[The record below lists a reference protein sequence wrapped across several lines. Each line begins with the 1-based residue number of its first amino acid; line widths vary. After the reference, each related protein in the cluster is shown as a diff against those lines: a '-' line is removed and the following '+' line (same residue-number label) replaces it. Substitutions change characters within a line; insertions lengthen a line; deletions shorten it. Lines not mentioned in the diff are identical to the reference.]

1 MMTADAAPWTLAR
14 VQAATLACG
23 EAWLPPHVHRVVHL
37 AGEIADALCYDT
49 ELLVWAAYLHD
60 WGALA
65 RYRLPGV
72 DHALRSR
79 QVAEDAIL
87 LSSPLDARQ
96 RAAVLE
102 AIARHDYR
110 HPLPPDSPEAL
121 LLREAD
127 GLDLLGAIGVAREFA
142 WGPND
147 LAACL
152 RRIRARRDGIPPTL
166 TLPRAQALAIG
177 RVVEMD
183 TFIAQL
189 IAESVSG
196 L

>member
-1 MMTADAAPWTLAR
+1 MLKAGAEGWDLPQ
-14 VQAATLACG
+14 VQVATLDCG
-23 EAWLPPHVHRVVHL
+23 EAWLGPHVRRVLWL
-37 AGEIADALCYDT
+37 AGEIAGELRYDA
-49 ELLVWAAYLHD
+49 ELLAWAAHLHD

-65 RYRLPGV
+65 RYRLPGS

-79 QVAEDAIL
+79 QIAENEIL
-87 LSSPLDARQ
+87 PSSPLDALQ
-96 RAAVLE
+96 RAVVLE

-110 HPLPPDSPEAL
+110 HPHPPDASEAL

-127 GLDLLGAIGVAREFA
+127 ALDLLGAIGIAREFA

-152 RRIRARRDGIPPTL
+152 RRICARRDDIPPML
-166 TLPRAQALAIG
+166 KLPLAQALAAK
-177 RVVEMD
+177 RVAEMD
-183 TFIAQL
+183 DFL
-189 IAESVSG
+189 VRLVAESAGS